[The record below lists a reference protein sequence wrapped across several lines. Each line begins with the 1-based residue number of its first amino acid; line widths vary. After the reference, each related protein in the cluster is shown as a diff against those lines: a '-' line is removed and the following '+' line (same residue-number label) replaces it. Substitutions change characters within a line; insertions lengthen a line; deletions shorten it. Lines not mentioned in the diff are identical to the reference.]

1 MRADHT
7 ATNLQGPSP
16 RGRGNLGDDPVRR
29 VGTGSIP
36 AWAGKPST
44 YRVNG
49 SKDTV
54 HPRVGGE
61 TSGVIMK
68 ALFWTGPS
76 PRGRGNLTREA
87 DVVQVER
94 SIPAWAGKPGPQR
107 CPAPGIIGSIPAW
120 AGKPFAIV
128 LTHPRVGGET
138 TSRPTGGASVQG
150 PSPRGRG
157 NRGSSSFPPGE
168 SGSIP
173 AWAGKPFTCA
183 WTAAGVQVHPR
194 VGGETPSGAP
204 AVNGYQGP
212 SPRGRG
218 NQFSQTVESIGHRS
232 IPAWAGK
239 PCRRG
244 RPAPPGR
251 VHPRVGGETLGKLVA
266 TTDATGPS
274 PRGRGNRGLSEADIK
289 LLRSIPAWAGKPH
302 RFVLPLDQPPVHPRV
317 GGETNRQSA
326 G

>member
-1 MRADHT
+1 MMRKRLSDNRSIPAWAGKPVLAASLHPPVSVHPRVGGETAAGIRQGPGFTVHPRVGGETSARKRSITGGGAVHPRVGGETTSPPSADGTTSSACLRVHPRVGGETMRADHT

-94 SIPAWAGKPGPQR
+94 SIPAWAGKPAAVP
-107 CPAPGIIGSIPAW
+107 PVVNAMT
-120 AGKPFAIV
+120 V
-128 LTHPRVGGET
+128 HPRVGGET
-138 TSRPTGGASVQG
+138 TAPRLILGWIQG

-157 NRGSSSFPPGE
+157 NLNE
-168 SGSIP
+168 P
-173 AWAGKPFTCA
+173 ACGLAG
-183 WTAAGVQVHPR
+183 Q
-194 VGGETPSGAP
+194 
-204 AVNGYQGP
+204 
-212 SPRGRG
+212 
-218 NQFSQTVESIGHRS
+218 RS

-239 PCRRG
+239 PAG
-244 RPAPPGR
+244 RAPSSAPSR
-251 VHPRVGGETLGKLVA
+251 VHPRVGGETL
-266 TTDATGPS
+266 
-274 PRGRGNRGLSEADIK
+274 
-289 LLRSIPAWAGKPH
+289 W
-302 RFVLPLDQPPVHPRV
+302 
-317 GGETNRQSA
+317 
-326 G
+326 

>member
-1 MRADHT
+1 MMRKRLSDNKSIPAWAGKPVLAASLHPPVSVHPRVGGETAAGIRQGPGFTVHPRVGGETSARKRSIRWRSGPSPRGRGNHIERCDRNFDSRSIPAWAGKPSLPGPPSGCLRVHPRVGGETMRADHT

-94 SIPAWAGKPGPQR
+94 SIPAWAGKPAAVP
-107 CPAPGIIGSIPAW
+107 PVVNAMT
-120 AGKPFAIV
+120 V
-128 LTHPRVGGET
+128 HPRVGGET
-138 TSRPTGGASVQG
+138 TAPRLILGWIQG

-157 NRGSSSFPPGE
+157 NLNE
-168 SGSIP
+168 P
-173 AWAGKPFTCA
+173 ACGLAG
-183 WTAAGVQVHPR
+183 Q
-194 VGGETPSGAP
+194 
-204 AVNGYQGP
+204 
-212 SPRGRG
+212 
-218 NQFSQTVESIGHRS
+218 RS

-239 PCRRG
+239 PAG
-244 RPAPPGR
+244 RAPSSAPSR
-251 VHPRVGGETLGKLVA
+251 VHPRVGGETL
-266 TTDATGPS
+266 
-274 PRGRGNRGLSEADIK
+274 
-289 LLRSIPAWAGKPH
+289 W
-302 RFVLPLDQPPVHPRV
+302 
-317 GGETNRQSA
+317 
-326 G
+326 